1 MGRILIIDDNQSLGD
16 GLVLSLN
23 KMGHQAVA
31 VGSGREGLARMQDE
45 LFDLVITDY
54 RMEEM
59 DGLAVM
65 EAVQRQAPDTDV
77 MMMTA
82 YDTRE
87 LAVEAMERGAIDF
100 IAKPFSPDE
109 LWLKVD
115 KWLDY
120 RTKLREAQTLHHEAE
135 TKLREAQT
143 LHHEAETKLREW
155 EHLSEQNYYLQEEV
169 NSRYNFG
176 EIIGDSR
183 PMQAVMAQVRRVASS
198 ESSVLIYGESGTGK
212 EVVAR
217 AIHYQSS
224 RSKGPFVR
232 VNCGALPVGLV
243 ESELFGHEQG
253 AFTGAVRTKKGRF
266 ELAEG
271 GTVFLDEIGDVPLDT
286 QVRLLRVLQEKQFDR
301 VGGEQTL
308 DVDVRIVAATNR
320 QLKQMVA
327 EGTFRED
334 LFYRLEV
341 IPLTLP
347 PLRERA
353 NDIGLLARHFIFKK
367 CREMNIPLKRLTPEA
382 LACLAGYRWP
392 GNVRELENVIER
404 TIVLAEGKEIGSHDL
419 PLALEGA
426 AAEGSLPLDERG
438 GDMVPLALEG
448 VERSLLLNE
457 RLDAVERD
465 LIARAM
471 EEADH
476 VKTKAASL
484 LGIKTSALY
493 YKLEK
498 YGLD

>member
-1 MGRILIIDDNQSLGD
+1 MGRILIIDDNKSLGD

-31 VGSGREGLARMQDE
+31 AGSGREGLARMKDE
-45 LFDLVITDY
+45 PFDLVITDY

-87 LAVEAMERGAIDF
+87 LAVAAMERGAIDF
-100 IAKPFSPDE
+100 IVKPFLPDE
-109 LWLKVD
+109 LWLKVN
-115 KWLDY
+115 KRLDY
-120 RTKLREAQTLHHEAE
+120 RTKLQEVQAKLQEAQSLRQEAE
-135 TKLREAQT
+135 AKLRD
-143 LHHEAETKLREW
+143 W
-155 EHLSEQNYYLQEEV
+155 EHLFEQNRYLREEID
-169 NSRYNFG
+169 SRYNFG
-176 EIIGDSR
+176 EIVGQSPPI
-183 PMQAVMAQVRRVASS
+183 QAVREQVRKVASS
-198 ESSVLIYGESGTGK
+198 SSSVLIYGESGTGK
-212 EVVAR
+212 ELVAR
-217 AIHYQSS
+217 AIHYQSR
-224 RSKGPFVR
+224 RSKGPFVK
-232 VNCGALPVGLV
+232 VNCGALPTGLV
-243 ESELFGHEQG
+243 ESELFGHERG
-253 AFTGAVRTKKGRF
+253 AFTSAVRSKKGKF

-271 GTVFLDEIGDVPLDT
+271 GTIFLDEIGDIPLET

-301 VGGEQTL
+301 VGGEQPL
-308 DVDVRIVAATNR
+308 DVDVRVVGATNR
-320 QLKQMVA
+320 PLKRMVK

-347 PLRERA
+347 PLRERRE
-353 NDIGLLARHFIFKK
+353 DIELLVQHFRQKK
-367 CREMNIPLKRLTPEA
+367 CREMNIPPKRLTKEA
-382 LACLAGYRWP
+382 LAGLKSYPWP

-404 TIVLAEGKEIGSHDL
+404 TMVLVDGEEIGYHDL
-419 PLALEGA
+419 PLTFDEGIA
-426 AAEGSLPLDERG
+426 EEEAAEEWGEDADDG
-438 GDMVPLALEG
+438 
-448 VERSLLLNE
+448 SLLLNE
-457 RLDAVERD
+457 RLDEVERD

-471 EEADH
+471 EEAQH

-493 YKLEK
+493 YKLDK